1 MKEIAVTS
9 RIIKSVFFSPSDG
22 QLYIAFNNGETRLFT
37 GVTEGAV
44 SEMVEADSP
53 GQHYI
58 DHIRTQFKRLA

>member
-22 QLYIAFNNGETRLFT
+22 QLHIAFNNGETRLFA

-44 SEMVEADSP
+44 CRMVQADSP

-58 DHIRTQFKRLA
+58 DHIKTQFKRVA